1 MSVELLNGIRIVEND
16 RKLNTKASEEYVHVE
31 FTYENPKT
39 VLDYWIPVEYRRT
52 GVSIKPDDEE
62 QLYSYL
68 NKVYAQL
75 DPVNYDNWLKKQDEY
90 WASSRSDVTK
100 PIFDTLK
107 DGKWHCRN
115 CDINNP
121 NFARRIQDLK
131 EMGYTIATHINYC
144 CPVCQKNRSTRL
156 LLLPNRQ
163 S

>member
-1 MSVELLNGIRIVEND
+1 MSVELSKEIRIVENA

-68 NKVYAQL
+68 NKVYTQL
-75 DPVNYDNWLKKQDEY
+75 NPANYDSWLKKQDEY

-115 CDINNP
+115 YKLLLSGLSAEKKHETSAAP
-121 NFARRIQDLK
+121 
-131 EMGYTIATHINYC
+131 
-144 CPVCQKNRSTRL
+144 NRSSRDCRQRL
-156 LLLPNRQ
+156 
-163 S
+163 

>member
-1 MSVELLNGIRIVEND
+1 MSVELLNGIKIIEND

-68 NKVYAQL
+68 NNVYAQL
-75 DPVNYDNWLKKQDEY
+75 NPANYDNWLKKQDEY

-107 DGKWHCRN
+107 DGKWH
-115 CDINNP
+115 
-121 NFARRIQDLK
+121 
-131 EMGYTIATHINYC
+131 
-144 CPVCQKNRSTRL
+144 
-156 LLLPNRQ
+156 
-163 S
+163 